1 MYVGQN
7 LRYSV
12 GSVSFGD
19 TLISTA
25 ETFTVVLGVGLGI
38 ALLIFLL
45 GVVTITIIRAIFNRC
60 KKQKPR
66 FVTYQTLNCYIYNV
80 HVHCIYM
87 CTVISLFY
95 IKIFP

>member
-19 TLISTA
+19 PLISTA
-25 ETFTVVLGVGLGI
+25 VALGVVLGLGLGI
-38 ALLIFLL
+38 VLFILLL
-45 GVVTITIIRAIFNRC
+45 GVVTITIIRAIFIRC

-66 FVTYQTLNCYIYNV
+66 FVTYQTLNCYIHNV
-80 HVHCIYM
+80 HVHV

>member
-19 TLISTA
+19 LA
-25 ETFTVVLGVGLGI
+25 MALGLALGLGLGI
-38 ALLIFLL
+38 ILFILLL
-45 GVVTITIIRAIFNRC
+45 GVVTITIIRAIFIRC

-87 CTVISLFY
+87 YVL
-95 IKIFP
+95 